1 MADKNLT
8 PEELKKVQELNQKFL
23 QTKVEIADQF
33 VALVKKVPALDDI
46 QSQFGELEKEL
57 IKSYYMKIGKGKRFL
72 KHIIKLDI
80 LQELTFSAIGC
91 FLVIILFHLFPET
104 YHLIH
109 KSRSFKG
116 KIVFSCIILIFFFIR
131 ARGVMEAFL
140 T

>member
-57 IKSYYMKIGKGKRFL
+57 IKSYGANAVIDLRTGKVSDPEPEKEKQDGKD
-72 KHIIKLDI
+72 K
-80 LQELTFSAIGC
+80 
-91 FLVIILFHLFPET
+91 
-104 YHLIH
+104 
-109 KSRSFKG
+109 
-116 KIVFSCIILIFFFIR
+116 
-131 ARGVMEAFL
+131 
-140 T
+140 

>member
-57 IKSYYMKIGKGKRFL
+57 IKSYGANAVIDLRTGKVSDPEPEKEKSDGKD
-72 KHIIKLDI
+72 K
-80 LQELTFSAIGC
+80 
-91 FLVIILFHLFPET
+91 
-104 YHLIH
+104 
-109 KSRSFKG
+109 
-116 KIVFSCIILIFFFIR
+116 
-131 ARGVMEAFL
+131 
-140 T
+140 